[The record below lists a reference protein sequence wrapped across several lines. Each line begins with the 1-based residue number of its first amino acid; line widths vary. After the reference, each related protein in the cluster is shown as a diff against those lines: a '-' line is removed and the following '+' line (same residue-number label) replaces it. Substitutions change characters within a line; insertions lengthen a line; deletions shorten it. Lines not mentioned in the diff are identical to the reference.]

1 MRDCSMISR
10 SFVVSFLTQRHPQTK
25 TNITERNDGLIDGTK
40 SRSRWDFGELKDF
53 ISAASQSFSF
63 TGLHSKTYVS
73 RKVASKTWSFK
84 IWSRKIWIS
93 FYITADVKLPWL
105 LTHFSL
111 ILRVTHARPGFRI
124 AVMSQRPQFRCQGF
138 SSICVLWF
146 LRKNYVSVLILKAY
160 NRTLYN
166 P

>member
-1 MRDCSMISR
+1 MRDCRAISR
-10 SFVVSFLTQRHPQTK
+10 LFVVSFFTQRHPQTK

-63 TGLHSKTYVS
+63 TGLHSKTYVC
-73 RKVASKTWSFK
+73 RKVASKAWSFK

-105 LTHFSL
+105 MTHLSF
-111 ILRVTHARPGFRI
+111 ILRVTRARPRFQHSSDIWTSSVQVSGIQQYF
-124 AVMSQRPQFRCQGF
+124 VYYGF
-138 SSICVLWF
+138 SEKS
-146 LRKNYVSVLILKAY
+146 YV
-160 NRTLYN
+160 
-166 P
+166 